1 MRTYVIISNQRRAFS
16 DTDSGTEDNYLQT
29 RSFRTIN
36 ADSSRSQS
44 LPDLSRNQTS
54 PRPPQNT
61 PASPLQRAEFEC
73 YPSSMKSF
81 LEDVNLTG
89 MSNPPDIGYSPDTER
104 IIEESRSLP
113 FYQDMTIDIFD
124 ENNVINDVEKEK
136 SPGQLE
142 EEINIEEINML
153 PRVQQIRAALRDARD
168 EPEDPHST
176 VKIVRSALD
185 SSRLES
191 FAVNSPPSPSDG
203 IPGIH
208 PIQPTDILKSST
220 SESKVTSRIKKEVK
234 RLQPIPE
241 NQPNQ
246 SKKRSRLV
254 AQLSTTENELN
265 QALCEASGASNL
277 LDSRPVSPMVISPV
291 DDVDDFVR
299 GAGNQILNTLEEESE
314 SSPHLRRSTR
324 TRTRPS
330 YATSTST
337 TSSTR
342 TRRKSRTLPPTPR
355 APAPRAPSPRPPSP
369 SNTTTYA
376 SSTSSRRSARSQSS
390 SRLSSA
396 ATSTTSSPSPPRTAA
411 RRGRPRSKIPR
422 F

>member
-44 LPDLSRNQTS
+44 LPDLSRNQTP

-241 NQPNQ
+241 NQPNK

-299 GAGNQILNTLEEESE
+299 GAGKQILNTLEEESE

-324 TRTRPS
+324 TRTRPF
-330 YATSTST
+330 YASSTST

-390 SRLSSA
+390 SRFSSA

>member
-241 NQPNQ
+241 NQPNK

-390 SRLSSA
+390 SRFSSA

>member
-1 MRTYVIISNQRRAFS
+1 MEV
-16 DTDSGTEDNYLQT
+16 EK
-29 RSFRTIN
+29 
-36 ADSSRSQS
+36 
-44 LPDLSRNQTS
+44 P
-54 PRPPQNT
+54 
-61 PASPLQRAEFEC
+61 
-73 YPSSMKSF
+73 
-81 LEDVNLTG
+81 
-89 MSNPPDIGYSPDTER
+89 SPDQ
-104 IIEESRSLP
+104 P
-113 FYQDMTIDIFD
+113 
-124 ENNVINDVEKEK
+124 
-136 SPGQLE
+136 E

-153 PRVQQIRAALRDARD
+153 PRVQQLRAALRDARD

-241 NQPNQ
+241 NQPNK

-390 SRLSSA
+390 SRFSSA

>member
-44 LPDLSRNQTS
+44 LPDLSRNQTP

-104 IIEESRSLP
+104 IIEENRRLP

-241 NQPNQ
+241 NQPNK

-299 GAGNQILNTLEEESE
+299 GAGKQILNTLEEESE

-390 SRLSSA
+390 SRFSSA